1 MVDKLAVMLIQRE
14 PGRRVLVDAVG
25 QRFHLQRRQLQL
37 VHELRRVLQRQVH
50 IGIARKPMPPAPLQH
65 PAFQLLRRHRARRHL
80 AHQLAKDLAIQHLE
94 LVHRHQRAVVQDLQT
109 FFNLQNTGA
118 LGRQHLKRLGMG
130 AAVLPAADEHLG
142 LLRQAGFE
150 VRIHLREKAA
160 FEQLNRKIL
169 QTRLAA
175 AVAKAALHQLPK
187 ILVQPTTLQQLA
199 ARITPLGQLS
209 QQGLQHLVQARL
221 AASAHGHHLQAQ
233 GGRVVVR
240 GEQRLEGV
248 AALGRLKKR
257 HMLLQQRIALRPQAQ
272 LGQPQRHLIG
282 AKHRATGQLHIQ
294 QPVVQIFGLRA
305 CTKKQKLLRRLPA
318 QHAVLHA
325 KFVVSQFDLFYV
337 GQIQRRKLGRK
348 FLLRVVPK
356 DDALLVKQLAQC
368 LGDSLVFHSSPSNPL
383 VDGRL

>member
-1 MVDKLAVMLIQRE
+1 M
-14 PGRRVLVDAVG
+14 DAVG

-80 AHQLAKDLAIQHLE
+80 AHQLVEDLAIHHLE

-130 AAVLPAADEHLG
+130 AAVLPAPNEHLG

-257 HMLLQQRIALRPQAQ
+257 HMILQQRIALRPQAQ
-272 LGQPQRHLIG
+272 LGQPQRHLVG
-282 AKHRATGQLHIQ
+282 AKHRPAGQLHIQ
-294 QPVVQIFGLRA
+294 QPVVQVLGLRA
-305 CTKKQKLLRRLPA
+305 CSKK
-318 QHAVLHA
+318 
-325 KFVVSQFDLFYV
+325 
-337 GQIQRRKLGRK
+337 
-348 FLLRVVPK
+348 
-356 DDALLVKQLAQC
+356 
-368 LGDSLVFHSSPSNPL
+368 
-383 VDGRL
+383 